1 MKYLSMAEVINKGT
15 EFIGDVCYSGEYGQ
29 QVCTKEDIDGGIPVE
44 GILYERY
51 SNGNLCYYCFYH
63 DGIPHGQFVEFYE
76 TGKVKSCCV
85 MDCGT
90 IDGEHIKWYEN
101 GNIKLKEYCKYGLV
115 LKMQEFDEEGNVID
129 EKTELNEGEKEIY
142 DKWAEYYENR
152 EKRGKC

>member
-15 EFIGDVCYSGEYGQ
+15 EFTGDVCYSGEYGQ
-29 QVCTKEDIDGGIPVE
+29 QVYTKEDIDGGIPVE

-63 DGIPHGQFVEFYE
+63 DGIPHGQRVRFYDSS
-76 TGKVKSCCV
+76 KVMSCCV
-85 MDCGT
+85 MDMGT

-152 EKRGKC
+152 EKRGEC